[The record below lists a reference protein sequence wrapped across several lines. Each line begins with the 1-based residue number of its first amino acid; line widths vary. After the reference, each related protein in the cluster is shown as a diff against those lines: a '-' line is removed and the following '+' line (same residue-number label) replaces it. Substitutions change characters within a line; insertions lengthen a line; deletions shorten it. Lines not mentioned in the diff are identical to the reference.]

1 MTHGAMMPPPRHPCS
16 NTSIGLYPVLVLEGM
31 PGAGKTTAA
40 TALAAQNWTVI
51 GEYTT
56 ITGGVVPIQAHPAV
70 DDDAGH
76 QRNWLRKHHQ
86 VHAARRNGPVF
97 CDRDWLSALAYAYS
111 VADTDHG
118 ELLSNRAHWAFDCL
132 DHGDLTLASTYILFQ
147 VEPTIS
153 LQRRASRLNPRHPWS
168 LLPGLIRLAAFYAD
182 PARALDP
189 AHPDLAT
196 RLRSAS
202 WHSLRDCSPDQTVG
216 YLRDLA
222 PPTMTRRQRPTLVVA
237 LHDGFYGCGTEP
249 ATPITHSSRSSWTC
263 SPPRCG

>member
-1 MTHGAMMPPPRHPCS
+1 MMQPRHPCS
-16 NTSIGLYPVLVLEGM
+16 DTSTGPYPVLVLEGM

-56 ITGGVVPIQAHPAV
+56 VTGSVVPIHAHPAV

-86 VHAARRNGPVF
+86 IHTARRNGPVF

-118 ELLSNRAHWAFDCL
+118 ELVSSRAHWVSDCL
-132 DHGDLTLASTYILFQ
+132 DDGDLTLGSTYIVFQ
-147 VEPTIS
+147 LDPTIS
-153 LQRRASRLNPRHPWS
+153 LQRRANRLTPRHPWS
-168 LLPGLIRLAAFYAD
+168 GLPGLIRLAAFYTD
-182 PARALDP
+182 PAGAVAP
-189 AHPDLAT
+189 AHPELAA

-202 WHSLRDCSPDQTVG
+202 WHSLHSHSLDHAVG
-216 YLRDLA
+216 YLRDL
-222 PPTMTRRQRPTLVVA
+222 
-237 LHDGFYGCGTEP
+237 
-249 ATPITHSSRSSWTC
+249 THC
-263 SPPRCG
+263 A

>member
-1 MTHGAMMPPPRHPCS
+1 MTHISMLPQPRPPCS
-16 NTSIGLYPVLVLEGM
+16 DTNVGWYPVLVLEGM
-31 PGAGKTTAA
+31 PGAGKTSAA

-56 ITGGVVPIQAHPAV
+56 VTGGVVPIHAHPAV

-118 ELLSNRAHWAFDCL
+118 ELLHSRARWASDCL
-132 DHGDLTLASTYILFQ
+132 DHGDLTLASTYIVFQ
-147 VEPTIS
+147 LDPHIS
-153 LQRRASRLNPRHPWS
+153 LHRRTNRLTPRHPWS
-168 LLPGLIRLAAFYAD
+168 SLSGLIRLATFYAD
-182 PARALDP
+182 PANAVSA
-189 AHPDLAT
+189 AHPDLAA

-202 WHSLRDCSPDQTVG
+202 WHSLRGHSLDHTVRF
-216 YLRDLA
+216 LRDLA
-222 PPTMTRRQRPTLVVA
+222 HRP
-237 LHDGFYGCGTEP
+237 
-249 ATPITHSSRSSWTC
+249 
-263 SPPRCG
+263 